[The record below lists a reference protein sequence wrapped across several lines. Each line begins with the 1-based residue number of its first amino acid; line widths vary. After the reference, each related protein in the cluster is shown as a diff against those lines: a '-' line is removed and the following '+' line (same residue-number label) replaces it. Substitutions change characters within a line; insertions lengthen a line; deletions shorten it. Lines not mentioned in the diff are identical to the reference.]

1 MKNKQNLTL
10 ELNMK
15 IDNEALVELRKI
27 RAAMDDAYD
36 KLNKPLYEK
45 NIATKVSY
53 KETIPFNLIQENFE
67 FIATKI
73 KELEDSAGVE

>member
-1 MKNKQNLTL
+1 
-10 ELNMK
+10 MK
-15 IDNEALVELRKI
+15 IDNEALIEIRKI

-45 NIATKVSY
+45 NIAAKVSY
-53 KETIPFNLIQENFE
+53 KETIPFNLIQENFQ

>member
-1 MKNKQNLTL
+1 
-10 ELNMK
+10 MK

-45 NIATKVSY
+45 NITAKVSY
-53 KETIPFNLIQENFE
+53 KETIPFNLIQENFQ
-67 FIATKI
+67 FIVEKI
-73 KELEDSAGVE
+73 KTLEESVGVE

>member
-1 MKNKQNLTL
+1 
-10 ELNMK
+10 MK

-45 NIATKVSY
+45 NISTKVSY

>member
-1 MKNKQNLTL
+1 
-10 ELNMK
+10 MK

-53 KETIPFNLIQENFE
+53 KETIPFNLIQENFQ
-67 FIATKI
+67 FIVTKI

>member
-1 MKNKQNLTL
+1 
-10 ELNMK
+10 MK

-45 NIATKVSY
+45 NIAAKVSY
-53 KETIPFNLIQENFE
+53 KETTPFNLIQENFQ
-67 FIATKI
+67 FIVTKI
-73 KELEDSAGVE
+73 KELEESVGE

>member
-1 MKNKQNLTL
+1 
-10 ELNMK
+10 MK